1 MVTEEKIKKTK
12 ELNTIGRDLQGVRD
26 VQDLYGKML
35 ASNYQSLMIVN
46 RDFLDQA
53 KKAIDNL
60 TNRLTELNNE
70 DGERQFF
77 LIVNDVSDSN
87 KPFGMD
93 IKTKDQVIDAFKS
106 IIPFLDN
113 AKQQEFL
120 AKETELAEI

>member
-46 RDFLDQA
+46 RDFLNQA

-60 TNRLTELNNE
+60 TDRLTELNNE

>member
-12 ELNTIGRDLQGVRD
+12 ELNTIARDLQGVRD
-26 VQDLYGKML
+26 VQSLYGEMV

-60 TNRLTELNNE
+60 TDRLTELNNE

-106 IIPFLDN
+106 IIPLLDD